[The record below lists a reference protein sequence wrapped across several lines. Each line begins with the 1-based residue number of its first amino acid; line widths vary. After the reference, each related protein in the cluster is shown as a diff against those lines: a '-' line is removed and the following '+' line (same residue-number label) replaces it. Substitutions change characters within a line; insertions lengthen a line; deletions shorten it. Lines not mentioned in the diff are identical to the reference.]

1 MGKFSVFVI
10 IVFLGVMALFSVYN
24 NDATSI
30 TLPFG
35 DTHEIPKIG
44 LILISAVFGALT
56 MLVLFMV
63 RDSMRFM
70 VNYQVQRTEKRSEK
84 ISSLYNQ
91 ALNAILGEDM
101 PLARKCLDQILKVN
115 PDHSDAL
122 LRLGNMEVRAG
133 DHEQAAIYYR
143 RALEASE
150 RNLEALFSLSEVM
163 QRLERL
169 DDAIGYIDQILAI
182 DVDNHSALM
191 KKRAILERESRWE
204 DLIEVQKSIL
214 RLERDPKRQ
223 EAEAS
228 NLLGYRYE
236 LANSYMNQ
244 GDPDKA
250 ARGFRS
256 ILKEDDQFTPAH
268 LGVVDVMVGAED
280 TDGAVEYLER
290 AYETTHSQMLL
301 ARLEDILIGL
311 GDPLR
316 LIRIYQHRLS
326 REQDNTELRF
336 FLAKL
341 FFRLEMVD
349 DAFRE
354 LEALEDTYPEVHL
367 LLGELHLR
375 RQQCE
380 KAVEQFKKTL
390 KLRTALRV
398 PYSCESCGRSD
409 RNWAGRCPS
418 CGSWNTMGL
427 RLDAVGEQKEGEQKD

>member
-1 MGKFSVFVI
+1 MGKFAVLVVI
-10 IVFLGVMALFSVYN
+10 LFLGVIALFSIYN

-35 DTHEIPKIG
+35 DAYEIPKIG
-44 LILISAVFGALT
+44 LILISSVFGALT

-91 ALNAILGEDM
+91 ALNSILGEDM
-101 PLARKCLDQILKVN
+101 PLARKCLDQILKMN

-122 LRLGNMEVRAG
+122 LRLGNMEVRAD
-133 DHEQAAIYYR
+133 DHAQAAIYYR
-143 RALEASE
+143 RALEVSE

-163 QRLERL
+163 QRLERQE
-169 DDAIGYIDQILAI
+169 DAIGYIDEILAI

-204 DLIEVQKSIL
+204 DLIDVQKSIL
-214 RLERDPKRQ
+214 RLERDPERQ
-223 EAEAS
+223 EAETS
-228 NLLGYRYE
+228 NLMGFRFE
-236 LANSYMNQ
+236 RANSYMDQ

-268 LGVVDVMVGAED
+268 LGVVDVMVGSED
-280 TDGAVEYLER
+280 TEGAVEYLEK
-290 AYETTHSQMLL
+290 AYETTHSQLLL

-367 LLGELHLR
+367 LLGELYLR

-380 KAVEQFKKTL
+380 KAVGQFKKTL

-398 PYSCESCGRSD
+398 PYSCESCGRRS
-409 RNWAGRCPS
+409 RKWAGRCPS

-427 RLDAVGEQKEGEQKD
+427 RLDAVGELKDL

>member
-1 MGKFSVFVI
+1 MGKFSVFVV

-30 TLPFG
+30 VLPFG
-35 DTHEIPKIG
+35 DTLEVPKIG
-44 LILISAVFGALT
+44 LILISSLFGALT
-56 MLVLFMV
+56 MLLLFMV

-70 VNYQVQRTEKRSEK
+70 VNYQVQSFQKRSEK

-101 PLARKCLDQILKVN
+101 AQARKCLDQILKKSPN
-115 PDHSDAL
+115 HTDAL

-133 DHEQAAIYYR
+133 SFDQASTYYR

-150 RNLEALFSLSEVM
+150 RNLEALFSLAEVM
-163 QRLERL
+163 QRLERWE
-169 DDAIGYIDQILAI
+169 DALGYIDDILSI
-182 DVDNHSALM
+182 DQDNHSAFM
-191 KKRAILERESRWE
+191 KKRAILERESRWG
-204 DLIEVQKSIL
+204 DLIDVQRSIL
-214 RLERDPKRQ
+214 RLERDPERQ
-223 EAEAS
+223 KAETS
-228 NLLGYRYE
+228 SLLGYRFE
-236 LANSYMNQ
+236 LANANLAD
-244 GDPDKA
+244 GETDKA
-250 ARGFRS
+250 QRGFRS

-268 LGVVDVMVGAED
+268 LGLVDVMVAAED
-280 TDGAVEYLER
+280 TDGAVDYLEK

-354 LEALEDTYPEVHL
+354 LESLEDTYPEVHL
-367 LLGELHLR
+367 LLGELHMR

-398 PYSCESCGRSD
+398 PYSCESCGHSD
-409 RNWAGRCPS
+409 RAWAGRCHS
-418 CGSWNTMGL
+418 CGRWNTMGL
-427 RLDAVGEQKEGEQKD
+427 RLDAVGELKD